1 MALHSG
7 KQELETGTE
16 KQDLELATPAGGPQ
30 EPGAET
36 AEVHNPDGDDGKAD
50 RPLRPEVQGYG
61 DFSPSLP
68 SSQQLWEVAEGLW
81 WLVAWCGPLS

>member
-1 MALHSG
+1 MHGG

-16 KQDLELATPAGGPQ
+16 KQDLELATPVGGPQ
-30 EPGAET
+30 KPGAET
-36 AEVHNPDGDDGKAD
+36 VEMRNPYRDGGKAE
-50 RPLRPEVQGYG
+50 RPLSPEVQDYG

>member
-1 MALHSG
+1 MHGG

-16 KQDLELATPAGGPQ
+16 KQDLELATPVGGPQ

-36 AEVHNPDGDDGKAD
+36 VEMHNPYGDGGKAEE
-50 RPLRPEVQGYG
+50 PLSPEVQDYG

-68 SSQQLWEVAEGLW
+68 SSQQLWEVAKGLW